1 MLQISK
7 QMSFRFPQK
16 ISKSVQNIFDTDGIN
31 RLCSKKYI
39 FLSQIRLF
47 FAVSQNLNDFGF
59 KGNENFQAHT
69 IKFLLY
75 GHWRKDK
82 NINFTV
88 TFKML
93 EILTSAEN
101 PIPWLMFTKINITG
115 REESWQTV
123 SHLSLS
129 TDWRLVFNCWCISQ
143 WFLLFFLSKF
153 PLFKISLLLA

>member
-1 MLQISK
+1 MNSTHDFILDSLKEEPIGK
-7 QMSFRFPQK
+7 TVHFVWY
-16 ISKSVQNIFDTDGIN
+16 ITDIGIAA
-31 RLCSKKYI
+31 L
-39 FLSQIRLF
+39 
-47 FAVSQNLNDFGF
+47 F

-69 IKFLLY
+69 IKFLLD

-101 PIPWLMFTKINITG
+101 PIPWLMFSKRNITG
-115 REESWQTV
+115 REESWQIV

-129 TDWRLVFNCWCISQ
+129 TDWRLVFNCWCIWQ
-143 WFLLFFLSKF
+143 WFLLFFFLSKF